1 MFLMGSN
8 EQNMCESNMLD
19 ALKFFNNHIS
29 DGGKSTLKSKLQK
42 LHEKLQPVEDNVD
55 EDFKES
61 YNSVVDLI
69 DKCADKCSD
78 KFNIKDQ
85 DPLSQIYKK
94 IMGKK
99 ISDEFVDQK
108 LWSIDISNIS
118 GNSVKFP
125 ADLASLKKELEK
137 FLINLLKQ
145 IYPNTKT
152 SPNSSVVQPNGQE
165 KNVKLRPLLDMETG
179 KEKFKSIFN
188 DFYNIVNYII
198 NQVINT
204 NMGQVKIEDK
214 TYSDMIEQCKD
225 CIIKLRNKV
234 NNCDGTASL
243 TETELDSILAIQ
255 NCLNKF
261 LKNPQIFDK
270 EIDKTAPI
278 LVLFEKLTGSSATL
292 KDITNS
298 YGDPFNSIAIKN
310 MKISEDK
317 DFNKSFKNC
326 LAALMRI
333 YNAKNNVE
341 RFTHLIKKMSAKRL
355 STSNLYKLPN
365 KGKEVIAKALKADS
379 DPDNQKNDQKEVSR
393 EINANTKVYHKTLK
407 LKEKEKEKQ
416 QEIGRLK
423 QELDQTENQEH
434 SRELEQK
441 IEGLE
446 SDIKKLKSSRNRV
459 ANVKI
464 RGNVIETKKAFGD
477 LWTFLEYLPN
487 FYSENPGK
495 LTVQDQIDC
504 VNGLVND
511 MVTGV
516 KQFHETYKR
525 VHYDVR
531 PENFLIYHKKKG
543 SLLEYKCK
551 LADCDLSMKIN
562 DKFKYQFAYTS
573 PYRPGLL
580 NCETEDSTRVVNF
593 CSEKAYGLP
602 GASLAV
608 AEDNYGLYKTMEEI
622 LENVNDRN
630 LFSEIYDFID
640 DKMKKLKSENDNF
653 TMFDNFENLK
663 KFLVKKGA
671 IWVRPREEKFKNFFN
686 SFNRDINYLIDN
698 AIDDSMDQVDSEDEI
713 YFRMIEQCKICMTKF
728 WYTMDKWDFTDL
740 SEIEADS
747 ILGVQN
753 CLVYFLRNPK
763 TFDNKID
770 NSSPILVL
778 FKELTGSSATLKD
791 ITNSYGDPSSSVA
804 IKNMKISES
813 KDFNRSFKNCLAALM
828 RIYNAKNNIKRFA
841 NFVKKLG
848 EGTFGIAESY
858 KLPNK
863 EVVAKTLKSGDGYE
877 EVFDHE
883 LNANTEVYHKTLKLK
898 KKEKEKRSEIERLK
912 QELDKA
918 QNQER
923 IRELGQKIKDLESD
937 RKESKLGRNRVID
950 VKMRGK
956 TIETKKAFG
965 DLWTFFENLP
975 DIYKNNSYKLTITD
989 KIDCIKGLVNDMVSG
1004 VKQFHNT
1011 YKRVHCDIK
1020 PENFLVYHKNK
1031 GSLLDYKCKLADCD
1045 LSAKIND
1052 KFEYKFLGTRRPELL
1067 NYKAID
1073 GKKVIN
1079 FCFDNAYGLPGANLR
1094 IAEDNYALYKSMKEI
1109 RDNLDKDDAYS
1120 ETYDFIDDKMKKLK
1134 SENDDFAMF
1143 DNFENLK
1150 KFLIEKGATW
1160 IKLDNE

>member
-1 MFLMGSN
+1 MGSN

-69 DKCADKCSD
+69 DKCADKCSG
-78 KFNIKDQ
+78 KFNISSDQ

-99 ISDEFVDQK
+99 ISDEFVNQK
-108 LWSIDISNIS
+108 LWSIETSDIS

-125 ADLASLKKELEK
+125 ADSLSLKKELEK

-165 KNVKLRPLLDMETG
+165 KNVKLRPLLNMETG

-298 YGDPFNSIAIKN
+298 YGDPSSSVAIKN
-310 MKISEDK
+310 MKISESK
-317 DFNKSFKNC
+317 DFNRSFKNC
-326 LAALMRI
+326 LAALMRV
-333 YNAKNNVE
+333 YNARNNIKRFANFVE
-341 RFTHLIKKMSAKRL
+341 KLGEGNFGIAK
-355 STSNLYKLPN
+355 SYKLPN
-365 KGKEVIAKALKADS
+365 KEKEVVAKIFN
-379 DPDNQKNDQKEVSR
+379 DPNMQKQDASEL
-393 EINANTKVYHKTLK
+393 IANTKIYHKTLK

-416 QEIGRLK
+416 NEIERLK
-423 QELDQTENQEH
+423 QELDKAQNQERV
-434 SRELEQK
+434 RELEQK

-459 ANVKI
+459 ANVKM

-477 LWTFLEYLPN
+477 FCAFFDILSDIYKN
-487 FYSENPGK
+487 NSDK
-495 LTVQDQIDC
+495 LTIKDKINC
-504 VNGLVND
+504 IKGIVND
-511 MVTGV
+511 MVSGV
-516 KQFHETYKR
+516 EQFHNTYKR
-525 VHYDVR
+525 VHYNIK
-531 PENFLIYHKKKG
+531 PEKFLVYHKNKG
-543 SLLEYKCK
+543 SLLDYKCK
-551 LADCDLSMKIN
+551 LANCDLSVKIN
-562 DKFKYQFAYTS
+562 DKFEYKIAGT
-573 PYRPGLL
+573 PYYKSELL
-580 NCETEDSTRVVNF
+580 NWETKANKEVIRF
-593 CSEKAYGLP
+593 CFKNAYGLP
-602 GASLAV
+602 GANLGI
-608 AEDNYGLYKTMEEI
+608 AEDNYALYKSMKEI
-622 LENVNDRN
+622 RDN
-630 LFSEIYDFID
+630 LDKDDAYSETYNFID

-653 TMFDNFENLK
+653 TMFDSFENLK

-671 IWVRPREEKFKNFFN
+671 IWIRPREEEFKNFFN
-686 SFNRDINYLIDN
+686 SFNIDINYLIDYAMN
-698 AIDDSMDQVDSEDEI
+698 DSMYQVDSEDKI
-713 YFRMIEQCKICMTKF
+713 YLRMIEQCKDCI
-728 WYTMDKWDFTDL
+728 
-740 SEIEADS
+740 IELRNKVNNCDGTASLTETELDS
-747 ILGVQN
+747 ILAIQN
-753 CLVYFLRNPK
+753 CLNKFLKNPQIFDKEIDK
-763 TFDNKID
+763 TA
-770 NSSPILVL
+770 PILVL
-778 FKELTGSSATLKD
+778 FEKLTGSSATLKD

-828 RIYNAKNNIKRFA
+828 RVYNARNNIKRFA
-841 NFVKKLG
+841 NFVEKLG
-848 EGTFGIAESY
+848 EGNFGIAKSY

-863 EVVAKTLKSGDGYE
+863 EKEVVAKIFNDPNMQKQDAS
-877 EVFDHE
+877 E
-883 LNANTEVYHKTLKLK
+883 LIANTKIYHKTLKLK
-898 KKEKEKRSEIERLK
+898 EKEKEKQNEIERLK

-923 IRELGQKIKDLESD
+923 VRELEQKIEGLESD
-937 RKESKLGRNRVID
+937 IKKLKSSRNRVAN
-950 VKMRGK
+950 VKMRGNV
-956 TIETKKAFG
+956 IETKKAFG
-965 DLWTFFENLP
+965 DFCAFFDILS
-975 DIYKNNSYKLTITD
+975 DIYKNNSDKLTIKD
-989 KIDCIKGLVNDMVSG
+989 KINCIKGIVNDMVSG
-1004 VKQFHNT
+1004 VEQFHNT
-1011 YKRVHCDIK
+1011 YKRVHYNIK
-1020 PENFLVYHKNK
+1020 PEKFLVYHKNK
-1031 GSLLDYKCKLADCD
+1031 GSLLDYKCKLANCD
-1045 LSAKIND
+1045 LSVKIND
-1052 KFEYKFLGTRRPELL
+1052 KFEYKIAGTPYYKSELL
-1067 NYKAID
+1067 NWETKAN
-1073 GKKVIN
+1073 KEVIR
-1079 FCFDNAYGLPGANLR
+1079 FCFKNAYGLPGANLG

-1109 RDNLDKDDAYS
+1109 RDKLDKDDAYS

-1134 SENDDFAMF
+1134 SENDNFAMF

-1150 KFLIEKGATW
+1150 KFLVKKGATW